1 MEGITSRA
9 KIVIFFA
16 NTYNML
22 NERQEQLKG
31 CTVHYMFWGEDGEKL
46 MEQSEWDV
54 GKPVGV
60 QRAKCSIDYDLR
72 VKIPIAPALYEGE
85 FMMAVGGDGKP
96 VLKLLDVA
104 YVSNISIQPKVIPGI
119 MVPGMIQPAA
129 EEKAK
134 EPVADDKAKA
144 SASSK

>member
-16 NTYNML
+16 NTYDML
-22 NERQEQLKG
+22 NERQEQMKG
-31 CTVHYMFWGEDGEKL
+31 CTVHYMFWGEDGERL
-46 MEQSEWDV
+46 VEQSEWDIS
-54 GKPVGV
+54 KPVGI

-72 VKIPIAPALYEGE
+72 VKIPIAPALYEGD

-119 MVPGMIQPAA
+119 MVPGMVTPAQ
-129 EEKAK
+129 
-134 EPVADDKAKA
+134 PVAEDKAKA
-144 SASSK
+144 SSASK